1 MNGKKIG
8 IIIGA
13 SVLGVLILIAGIVT
27 AVLMLGKKTDVYR
40 VIKVMSAEGHCYVT
54 RGDITDLEA
63 YDGMALQSGDSIH
76 VDGNSSLVLMLDEDK
91 LAYVEQ
97 NTDFNIIAEG
107 TAKDSRSKIE
117 LVRGAL
123 TCEIQNS
130 LSSGSTYEV
139 DTPNSTMA
147 VMGTSFRMEVSDVD
161 TIREVLE
168 SEAVQPSMLF
178 IGKTLENSGVEN
190 YNTITRLTI
199 TDGVV
204 KVQLH
209 DENGNKVGDE
219 IVFNVNTDVLI
230 GGNDTQSNL
239 LKQITGIDL
248 TTFPEITIDFFYDI
262 AEGSGKMVISG
273 NDLKGQQQNNQGP
286 HTVTFMYKNTVF
298 GIQTVPYN
306 STPTEPL
313 FKPTQSG
320 SWDVDFNIP
329 VTDDLI
335 VYWKE

>member
-8 IIIGA
+8 LIAGISA
-13 SVLGVLILIAGIVT
+13 AALILIAGIIA
-27 AVLMLGKKTDVYR
+27 AVVIFGKKPDVYR
-40 VIKVMSAEGHCYVT
+40 VIKVLTAEGHSYVT
-54 RGDITDLEA
+54 RGDIKDLEA

-76 VDGNSSLVLMLDEDK
+76 VDGNSSLILMLDEDK
-91 LAYVEQ
+91 IAYVEQ
-97 NTDFNIIAEG
+97 NTDFKIIAEG
-107 TAKDSRSKIE
+107 TAKDSRSKILLE
-117 LVRGAL
+117 RGAL

-130 LSSGSTYEV
+130 LGSGSTYEV

-147 VMGTSFRMEVSDVD
+147 VMGTVFRTEVSDAD

-168 SEAVQPSMLF
+168 SGAIQPSMLF
-178 IGKTLENSGVEN
+178 MGETLESLGADNL
-190 YNTITRLTI
+190 NTITRLTI
-199 TDGVV
+199 ADGVV

-230 GGNDTQSNL
+230 GGNDTQSSIL
-239 LKQITGIDL
+239 EQITGLDL
-248 TTFPEITIDFFYDI
+248 STFPEITIDFFYDI
-262 AEGSGKMVISG
+262 SDGSGKMIISG
-273 NDLKGQQQNNQGP
+273 NDLKSRQQSNMGP

-306 STPTEPL
+306 TTPSEPV
-313 FKPTQSG
+313 FKPTLTG
-320 SWDVDFNIP
+320 GWDVDFTIP